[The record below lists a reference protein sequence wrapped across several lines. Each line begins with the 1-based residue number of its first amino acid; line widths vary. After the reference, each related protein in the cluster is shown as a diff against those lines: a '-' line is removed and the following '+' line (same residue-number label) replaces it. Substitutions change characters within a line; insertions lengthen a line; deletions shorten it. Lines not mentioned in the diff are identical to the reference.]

1 LAESASTTWNKE
13 LLMNQTA
20 DDSTV
25 PSGFW
30 CPGHHGRAYA
40 FGELVKRVE
49 SFHGYPEPEV
59 LIGATMVAIG
69 DSAFYERKC

>member
-1 LAESASTTWNKE
+1 
-13 LLMNQTA
+13 MNQTA

-25 PSGFW
+25 PSGLW
-30 CPGHHGRAYA
+30 CPDHHGRAYA

-59 LIGATMVAIG
+59 LIGATMVDSG
-69 DSAFYERKC
+69 DSAYNEKEMLK